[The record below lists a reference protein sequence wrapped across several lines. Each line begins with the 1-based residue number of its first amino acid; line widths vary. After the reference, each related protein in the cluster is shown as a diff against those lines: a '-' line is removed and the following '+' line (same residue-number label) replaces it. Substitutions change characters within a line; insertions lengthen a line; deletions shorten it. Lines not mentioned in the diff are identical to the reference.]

1 MGLLLVGIYYLV
13 NLYQLPLDTKVLKNN
28 GVASLSMMSAAGVS
42 LSTPAVIG
50 AMNPEYMEYT
60 STATAQVLT
69 VVVITSILTPIIVKR
84 YSKNKL

>member
-1 MGLLLVGIYYLV
+1 
-13 NLYQLPLDTKVLKNN
+13 
-28 GVASLSMMSAAGVS
+28 MMSAAGVS